1 MGIILWIIKFQWN
14 QFVDRLTYD
23 KSWSIERV
31 SNLLLGAFSL
41 AFASLSF
48 LHHFYWII
56 PLGLINSIALVYL
69 LNNQNIFQSILKNLG
84 FEEKEKIL
92 LYNRKKMP
100 TKVENKD
107 IENNI
112 YIFTSNP
119 SNLFVFEILSSH
131 EVDQNLNIAEF
142 EQ

>member
-1 MGIILWIIKFQWN
+1 MDLIIWLVKFQWN
-14 QFVDRLTYD
+14 HMVDRLTYD

-31 SNLLLGAFSL
+31 SNLLLGAINL
-41 AFASLSF
+41 ALVSLSF
-48 LHHFYWII
+48 LHHFYWLI

-69 LNNQNIFQSILKNLG
+69 MNNQNIFQSLLKYLG
-84 FEEKEKIL
+84 FEEKGKIL
-92 LYNRKKMP
+92 LYNRKKIP
-100 TKVENKD
+100 TKEENKD

-131 EVDQNLNIAEF
+131 EM
-142 EQ
+142 